1 MKTEEAKEK
10 IAEMLKEKTTLTPQE
25 INHASKGTLPFVQ
38 IYTILGGLVK
48 TGAVQLNEADGKKS
62 YTLLDANKFNEVAD
76 EKTKKQPETTEPV
89 KQEERSTTKPKFNQ
103 GGRDLT
109 KYKFNGNEY
118 NKGRLAWAV
127 VAQYA
132 KEKKASLKMA
142 LEIFKDELIPPYG
155 AIKPIKEAKQMSK
168 ERQRFFIKPEEE
180 IKLRDAVIGVSNQWT
195 KERIEA
201 LISIAKKQLGY
212 TIK

>member
-62 YTLLDANKFNEVAD
+62 YTLLDANKLNEVTD
-76 EKTKKQPETTEPV
+76 EKTKKQLEKTEPV
-89 KQEERSTTKPKFNQ
+89 KHEERSTTKPKFKQ

-118 NKGRLAWAV
+118 NKGRLAWAIV
-127 VAQYA
+127 SQYA
-132 KEKKASLKMA
+132 KEKKPSLKMA
-142 LEIFKDELIPPYG
+142 LELFPDEIIPPYG
-155 AIKPIKEAKQMSK
+155 LIKPIAEAKKMSK
-168 ERQRFFIKPEEE
+168 ERQRFFIKLEEE
-180 IKLRDAVIGVSNQWT
+180 IKLRDTVIAVSNQFT
-195 KERIEA
+195 TERIEKV
-201 LISIAKKQLGY
+201 ISIAKRELKY